1 MVAVMNTLAI
11 YEQFRTVLGEERA
24 KSFAETIGAMIEDA
38 KNTATKEDFR
48 ILRESADANTARLE
62 AALARLAESQAR
74 SEDRLVRLE
83 QTVQNL
89 ADAQARTEVR
99 VEGLAEAQ
107 VRTEARLD
115 RLEETVQKLAEAQ
128 TRTEARLD
136 RLEETVQK
144 LAEAQARTEA
154 RLDRLEETV
163 QKLAEAQAR
172 TETKLEQLIEI
183 VTKLVIRSDRHEG
196 DLLEL
201 KFRDR
206 LPSYLGRLLRKAKV
220 IEAAELI
227 DAIEP
232 TVGAVAV
239 DDFLRSDVVATG
251 TLDGSSVYLVGE
263 ISYTADEDDVMRAA
277 RRTACLVKAGL
288 PAVGLVACEKISPQ
302 TAEYA
307 SKEGVRVWL
316 DGRMLDAEGR
326 PRSPAA

>member
-1 MVAVMNTLAI
+1 MNTLAI

-24 KSFAETIGAMIEDA
+24 KSFAETIGTMIEDA

-89 ADAQARTEVR
+89 ADAQARTEAR
-99 VEGLAEAQ
+99 VEG
-107 VRTEARLD
+107 
-115 RLEETVQKLAEAQ
+115 
-128 TRTEARLD
+128 
-136 RLEETVQK
+136 

-154 RLDRLEETV
+154 
-163 QKLAEAQAR
+163 
-172 TETKLEQLIEI
+172 KLEQLIEI

-232 TVGAVAV
+232 TVGEVAV

-251 TLDGSSVYLVGE
+251 TLNGSSVYLVGE
-263 ISYTADEDDVMRAA
+263 ISYTANEDDVMRAA

-316 DGRMLDAEGR
+316 DGRMLDAESP

>member
-24 KSFAETIGAMIEDA
+24 KSFAETIGTMIEDA

-89 ADAQARTEVR
+89 ADAQARSEDRLVR
-99 VEGLAEAQ
+99 LEQTVQNLADSQA
-107 VRTEARLD
+107 RTEARV
-115 RLEETVQKLAEAQ
+115 EG
-128 TRTEARLD
+128 
-136 RLEETVQK
+136 

-154 RLDRLEETV
+154 
-163 QKLAEAQAR
+163 
-172 TETKLEQLIEI
+172 KLEQLIEI

-232 TVGAVAV
+232 TVGEVAV

-251 TLDGSSVYLVGE
+251 TLNGSSVYLVGE
-263 ISYTADEDDVMRAA
+263 ISYTANEDDVMRAA

-316 DGRMLDAEGR
+316 DGRMLNAESP